1 MTKIKLTKQ
10 TPTHTLDWYVKW
22 IASIVLVVGVILTSN
37 NIYPLNLMV
46 HAVGMFGWFV
56 VAIIWNDRAS
66 RNAAR
71 KKAGLKKGDPR
82 QVDHKDNNPRN
93 NSKKNLRKV
102 AAKTNLKKESKRK
115 KRG

>member
-1 MTKIKLTKQ
+1 MAYMTNGKRDYKKELAWEKKKK
-10 TPTHTLDWYVKW
+10 PNRVK
-22 IASIVLVVGVILTSN
+22 
-37 NIYPLNLMV
+37 
-46 HAVGMFGWFV
+46 
-56 VAIIWNDRAS
+56 DRAK

-71 KKAGLKKGDPR
+71 KLVGLKKGDPR

-93 NSKKNLRKV
+93 NTKKNLRKV